1 MAWSF
6 RRGVPIGSDVGP
18 PPSFRV
24 QVPADPQSVTE
35 PDQAPRDLLALV
47 GDANSMD
54 TLVGELRRGGYRV
67 DLARNL
73 GEARTAFL
81 AAGGHDCVL
90 VAPEVAPG
98 TALAVLM
105 SLRIVDPKLRAATFG
120 PKLPR
125 EGHRPHARRLSFH
138 PGSRAGLGA
147 LLRFLQE
154 S

>member
-1 MAWSF
+1 MAWGF
-6 RRGVPIGSDVGP
+6 RHSVPIGSDVGRTSSSPHAVRADP
-18 PPSFRV
+18 PP
-24 QVPADPQSVTE
+24 VTE
-35 PDQAPRDLLALV
+35 PEQAPRDLLALV

-90 VAPEVAPG
+90 VAPDVAPG

-105 SLRIVDPKLRAATFG
+105 SLRIVDPRLRAATFG
-120 PKLPR
+120 PRLPR